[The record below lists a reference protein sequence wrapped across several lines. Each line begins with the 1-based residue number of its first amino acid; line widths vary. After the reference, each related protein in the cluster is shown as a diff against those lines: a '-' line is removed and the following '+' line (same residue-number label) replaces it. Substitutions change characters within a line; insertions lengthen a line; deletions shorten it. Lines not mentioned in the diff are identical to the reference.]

1 MFDFINYGADQL
13 QMLPLLILRT
23 TGLFVVAP
31 VFGDKAIPKL
41 VRIGLLI
48 LLSLILLS
56 SLSLPPL
63 PQAESSWQLAGMALK
78 ELLVG
83 LVIGLLFRLLF
94 MGVLTAGTMI
104 GYQLGLAMVTVFDAS
119 LSSQVSL
126 IGRFWYMMA
135 VVIFL
140 SINGHHMII
149 SALADSYAVVP
160 IGGLNCSAAAG
171 DMIIKYT
178 AYLFV
183 IALKIASPIMICL
196 FLTDVALGTIA
207 KMVPTMNV
215 FFIGFPIKIAVGFVV
230 LGMSLP
236 IFAYILE
243 RTSSYLDHELKLLLL
258 VMGEA

>member
-1 MFDFINYGADQL
+1 
-13 QMLPLLILRT
+13 MLPLLIMRT
-23 TGLFVVAP
+23 TGLFVAAP

-48 LLSLILLS
+48 LLSVVLLS
-56 SLSLPPL
+56 SLNLPPL
-63 PQAESSWQLAGMALK
+63 PQAESSWQLAGLALK

-94 MGVLTAGTMI
+94 MGVLTAGTMV
-104 GYQLGLAMVTVFDAS
+104 GYQLGLAMVTVYDAS
-119 LSSQVSL
+119 LASQVSL

-140 SINGHHMII
+140 SINGHHMVI

-160 IGGLNCSAAAG
+160 IGGLNCSASSG

-178 AYLFV
+178 AYLFI
-183 IALKIASPIMICL
+183 IAIKIASPIMICL

-207 KMVPTMNV
+207 KMLPTMNV
-215 FFIGFPIKIAVGFVV
+215 FFVGFPVKIAVGLVV
-230 LGMSLP
+230 IGMSLP
-236 IFAYILE
+236 IFAYIVE
-243 RTSSYLDHELKLLLL
+243 KTSSYLDQELKLLLI
-258 VMGEA
+258 VMGKA